1 MQTRT
6 HVSMP
11 PAVLALL
18 VFGYVAALFPPF
30 TASGLPPWPPPAP
43 GVVGA
48 APAPAPVAAPAV
60 VPAVLSRASGR
71 PEYSR
76 TVALTFDDG
85 PDPRWTPQVLE
96 LLARHGA
103 VATFC
108 LVGENAARHED
119 LVRRI
124 VDAGMRVCNH
134 THTHDTQ
141 LATGSED
148 LLIREVV
155 DPKADLARLSG
166 APISYFR
173 APGGN
178 WAESIQRT
186 SAEHGMQPL
195 GWSVDALDWRRPG
208 AAEIARRIQ
217 DQMHPGAIVLLHDGG
232 GSREQTV
239 AALEQLLPWLVE
251 NCYAFGFPTA

>member
-18 VFGYVAALFPPF
+18 VFGYVVALFPPF
-30 TASGLPPWPPPAP
+30 TASGLPPLAPPAT

-48 APAPAPVAAPAV
+48 APVATPAV
-60 VPAVLSRASGR
+60 VPAVLSRTSGR
-71 PEYSR
+71 PESSR

-96 LLARHGA
+96 LLARYGA

-108 LVGENAARHED
+108 LIGENAARHED

-124 VDAGMRVCNH
+124 ADAGMRVCNH

-148 LLIREVV
+148 RLIREVV
-155 DPKADLARLSG
+155 DPKADLARRSG
-166 APISYFR
+166 APVSYFR

-178 WAESIQRT
+178 WGESIQRT
-186 SAEHGMQPL
+186 SAQHGMQPL
-195 GWSVDALDWRRPG
+195 GWSVDSRDWRQPG
-208 AAEIARRIQ
+208 AAEIARGVQ
-217 DQMHPGAIVLLHDGG
+217 DRMHPGAIVLLHDGG
-232 GSREQTV
+232 GRRDQTV
-239 AALEQLLPWLVE
+239 AALEQLLPWLVD